1 MKTNFQMIKEFK
13 DYAPKERGI
22 TSLKEMKMIQDHF
35 HLFEMDLLALQNLRD
50 MVVLIY
56 KDWILG
62 ARNNGFMTE
71 FDRLS
76 DARQSIVAV
85 IDIAKVNV
93 GAKVEDL

>member
-1 MKTNFQMIKEFK
+1 MIKEFH

-22 TSLKEMKMIQDHF
+22 ASFKEVKMIQDHF

-50 MVVLIY
+50 MVVVVY
-56 KDWILG
+56 SNWRTE
-62 ARNNGFMTE
+62 ARNRFDYDE
-71 FDRLS
+71 LDRLS
-76 DARQSIVAV
+76 DAMQSIVAV